1 MNAHRGL
8 AAFRLVFVAYIV
20 FASARTLI
28 SADTIAMSA
37 DLAPW
42 HLYVLASAEIA
53 AALALLWRRTERVGA
68 IALILVFAV
77 AAFLDTRAGDIPVRY
92 AYYAATALFIVFIR
106 PRLAGRSE
114 RGAISSG
121 A

>member
-8 AAFRLVFVAYIV
+8 AIFRLVFVAFIV
-20 FASARTLI
+20 FASTEALLTAGPVAS
-28 SADTIAMSA
+28 SAH
-37 DLAPW
+37 LAVS
-42 HLYVLASAEIA
+42 HVLVLASAEIL
-53 AALALLWRRTERVGA
+53 AALSLLWRRTERA
-68 IALILVFAV
+68 AAV
-77 AAFLDTRAGDIPVRY
+77 ALVLIFALAAVLDARAGDIPVRY

-106 PRLAGRSE
+106 TRLEGRSE